1 MSRRR
6 LSPVRAPFSAVMA
19 LRNVAASRPARR
31 AALLVAA
38 LGLVC
43 ASVSV
48 AGAGTT
54 AGSRASATRVLTLYS
69 VATGLQYINAAD
81 DSARGK
87 VNNPLDE
94 ATNKLTPKN
103 SGGGD
108 GPSAGDIA
116 VYAVSLYSDVTLKR
130 PAGSGVYTCYF
141 NYRQHAL
148 CRAYYKTRAGGTLVA
163 SGPVD
168 FNATGF
174 TIVITGGTN
183 KYLGARGEVIVD
195 AVKNAVGAAKKRARS
210 GSTSSCSDEPRD
222 CP

>member
-1 MSRRR
+1 
-6 LSPVRAPFSAVMA
+6 V
-19 LRNVAASRPARR
+19 
-31 AALLVAA
+31 
-38 LGLVC
+38 LGLAC

-54 AGSRASATRVLTLYS
+54 TASRASAQVLTMYS

-87 VNNPLDE
+87 SNNPLDRP
-94 ATNKLTPKN
+94 TNKLAPKD

-148 CRAYYKTRAGGTLVA
+148 CRAYYKTRAGNTLVA

-168 FNATGF
+168 FNASGF
-174 TIVITGGTN
+174 TIVLTGGTN
-183 KYLGARGEVIVD
+183 TYLGARGEVIVA
-195 AVKNAVGAAKKRARS
+195 AVKNAVGAAKKKGAQRVDFELL
-210 GSTSSCSDEPRD
+210 G
-222 CP
+222 

>member
-1 MSRRR
+1 VAF
-6 LSPVRAPFSAVMA
+6 LIAVA
-19 LRNVAASRPARR
+19 G
-31 AALLVAA
+31 LVAA
-38 LGLVC
+38 
-43 ASVSV
+43 AVSV
-48 AGAGTT
+48 ADAGTT
-54 AGSRASATRVLTLYS
+54 TGSRVPATRVLTMYS

-81 DSARGK
+81 DSERGK
-87 VNNPLDE
+87 VNNPLDSV
-94 ATNKLTPKN
+94 TNKLAPKN

-116 VYAVSLYSDVTLKR
+116 VYAVSLYNDVTLKR

-183 KYLGARGEVIVD
+183 KYLGARGEVIVA
-195 AVKNAVGAAKKRARS
+195 AVKKAVGAAKKKGAQRVDFELIR
-210 GSTSSCSDEPRD
+210 
-222 CP
+222 